1 MVLVTGWVT
10 ARDNIKCLPVVLL
23 IYADYEPNAEK
34 SAFLKYNLNDY
45 ASSNPLDHLHGSETH
60 HSLMYSVPIRGPE
73 LRAISIWLALG
84 RLLRIWLSV
93 GVRPPSFNQ
102 VPVAQWENS
111 WLVCI

>member
-102 VPVAQWENS
+102 VPVAQWINS
-111 WLVCI
+111 

>member
-1 MVLVTGWVT
+1 MTAEAEVLGIACYDENGGYYGIVASTH
-10 ARDNIKCLPVVLL
+10 D
-23 IYADYEPNAEK
+23 
-34 SAFLKYNLNDY
+34 DY

-102 VPVAQWENS
+102 VPVAQWINS
-111 WLVCI
+111 